1 MEKNIAQ
8 LNQLPKRRAPLFRIA
23 AAGVLMLT
31 GCARMNHDNYNVPC
45 DGSITSS
52 SFAEDQERLT
62 FFVDTDKDTTLTVSV
77 VRNSDNTEF
86 EYSSD
91 VIGEDAGTKP
101 EAVGSVD
108 PTGRS
113 DYDYFAV
120 HGPDQV
126 VVNVL
131 PDSEQVTITASC

>member
-1 MEKNIAQ
+1 MEKNSTKFNEA
-8 LNQLPKRRAPLFRIA
+8 PKRRAPLFRIA
-23 AAGVLMLT
+23 AAGLLMLT
-31 GCARMNHDNYNVPC
+31 GCARMNHDKYNVPC

-52 SFAEDQERLT
+52 SFAQDQERLI
-62 FFVDTDKDTTLTVSV
+62 FFVDTDEDTTLTVSV
-77 VRNSDNTEF
+77 VRNDENTEF
-86 EYSSD
+86 EYYTD
-91 VIGEDAGTKP
+91 VIGEDKGSRP